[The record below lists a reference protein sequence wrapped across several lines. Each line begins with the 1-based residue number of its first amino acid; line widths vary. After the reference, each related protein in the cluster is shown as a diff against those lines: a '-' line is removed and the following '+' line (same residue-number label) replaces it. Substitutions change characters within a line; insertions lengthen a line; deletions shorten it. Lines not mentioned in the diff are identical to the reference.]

1 MTKMFIINQ
10 LKKTEATESFWSDI
24 LEIHKILQA
33 TNIFDKKSSNKLN
46 NLKFLNT
53 NFLKT
58 YL

>member
-33 TNIFDKKSSNKLN
+33 KKLRFWDILLKYCYIYLAQ
-46 NLKFLNT
+46 NL
-53 NFLKT
+53 
-58 YL
+58 